1 VALITAAQARAY
13 LPDLTGTGEDSALD
27 VVIARAGEI
36 LARLCGFPPATVG
49 AAPTMESASYTRYYD
64 PARAIYANA
73 LRLGIYP
80 VTAVASVYD
89 DTDETYGSNAEV
101 TTDDYRL
108 VGDIGTIRL
117 KPTGTH
123 AWSTTGARTIKV
135 AFTAGYASTPPVLA
149 HACALLTRD
158 LWAGRHTA
166 QPAGSSPTGNAQVS
180 REVAAALAPY
190 MLPAA
195 LGVGYQGEP

>member
-1 VALITAAQARAY
+1 MALITAAQARAY

-36 LARLCGFPPATVG
+36 LARWCGVPPATAG
-49 AAPTMESASYTRYYD
+49 ATPTLESASYTRYYD
-64 PARAIYANA
+64 PSRAVHAGA

-89 DTDETYGSNAEV
+89 DPDESYGSSTEV

-117 KPTGTH
+117 KPTGSH
-123 AWSTTGARTIKV
+123 AWSTTGARAIKV
-135 AFTAGYASTPPVLA
+135 AFTAGYSSTPPQLA
-149 HACALLTRD
+149 HACALLVRD
-158 LWAGRHTA
+158 LWAGRHTP
-166 QPAGSSPTGNAQVS
+166 QPVGRADTMRVGLTA
-180 REVAAALAPY
+180 EVAATAGPY
-190 MLPAA
+190 RLPSA